1 MGTVTIGSSTY
12 SVYGTHAAL
21 TDYAAGSFVHAAT
34 YAAATTANQQRAL
47 VEATRILLSLTWVD
61 AANANVDT
69 ASATAIQAAQEL
81 ALAGLADAAVFT
93 AATASSNIKSAGAG
107 KAAVE
112 FFSPVG
118 VGRFPVRV
126 MDLLSGLVEGIGST
140 LYGGAESG
148 GTDESSD
155 FDDGAYALT
164 L

>member
-1 MGTVTIGSSTY
+1 MGTVTIGSATY
-12 SVYGTHAAL
+12 AVYGTHAAL
-21 TDYAAGSFVHAAT
+21 TEYAAGSFVHADA
-34 YAAATTANQQRAL
+34 YAAATTARQQRAL

-61 AANANVDT
+61 AANASVDT

-112 FFSPVG
+112 FFSPVS

-126 MDLLSGLVEGIGST
+126 MDLLAGLVESIGST
-140 LYGGAESG
+140 PYGAAESG
-148 GTDESSD
+148 GTNESTD
-155 FDDGAYALT
+155 FDDAAYTLT
-164 L
+164 A